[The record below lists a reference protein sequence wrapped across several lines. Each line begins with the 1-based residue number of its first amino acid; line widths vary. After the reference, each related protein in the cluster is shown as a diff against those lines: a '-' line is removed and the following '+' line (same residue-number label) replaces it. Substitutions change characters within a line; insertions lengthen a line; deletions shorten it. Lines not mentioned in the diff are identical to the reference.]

1 MRILLLP
8 LAWLISSIGYGQKFF
23 SEGTIT
29 YAVHTTVD
37 GISVADGVYSVQQ
50 IKGSFTRV
58 ELKSPLGKN
67 ITLFNA
73 RDEEGAILQEYGSQ
87 KIMIPV
93 TKENLEERNVKY
105 QGIVFAASTE
115 SKQILEYNC
124 NKASAVL
131 ADGTVIEAFYSKE
144 LVTDN
149 LGIGFQFGKLPGLA
163 LEFTSI
169 SGNRAI
175 KYIATAISFEPVPI
189 QNFDMPSSGYR
200 VMSFEESKKKK

>member
-29 YAVHTTVD
+29 YAVQTTVD
-37 GISVADGVYSVQQ
+37 GKSVADGVYSVQQ

-58 ELKSPLGKN
+58 ELKSLLGKN

-87 KIMIPV
+87 KIMIPI

-169 SGNRAI
+169 SGNRAV

>member
-105 QGIVFAASTE
+105 QGIVFAASTA

>member
-29 YAVHTTVD
+29 YAVQTTVD

-105 QGIVFAASTE
+105 QGIVFAASTA

-124 NKASAVL
+124 SKASAVL

-169 SGNRAI
+169 SGNRAV
-175 KYIATAISFEPVPI
+175 KYIATSISFEPVPI

>member
-8 LAWLISSIGYGQKFF
+8 LAWLIASFGYGQKFF

-29 YAVHTTVD
+29 YAVQTTVD
-37 GISVADGVYSVQQ
+37 GKSVADGVYSVQQ

-73 RDEEGAILQEYGSQ
+73 RDEEGAILQEFGSQ
-87 KIMIPV
+87 KIMIPI
-93 TKENLEERNVKY
+93 TRENLDERNAKY
-105 QGIVFAASTE
+105 QHIAFTTSTE
-115 SKQILEYNC
+115 SKQILEYTC
-124 NKASAVL
+124 NKASTVL
-131 ADGTVIEAFYSKE
+131 ADGTVIDVFYSKE

-163 LEFTSI
+163 LEFISIAGNKSVKYTATS
-169 SGNRAI
+169 
-175 KYIATAISFEPVPI
+175 ISFEPVPI
-189 QNFDMPSSGYR
+189 QNFDVPSSGYR
-200 VMSFEESKKKK
+200 VMSFDESKKKK

>member
-8 LAWLISSIGYGQKFF
+8 LAWLISSFGYGQKFF

-29 YAVHTTVD
+29 YAVQTTVD
-37 GISVADGVYSVQQ
+37 GKSIADGVFSVQQ

-73 RDEEGAILQEYGSQ
+73 RDEEGAMLQEFGSQ
-87 KIMIPV
+87 KIMIPI
-93 TKENLEERNVKY
+93 TRENLEERNAKY
-105 QGIVFAASTE
+105 QNIVFTTGTSSKKILDYTCSNAST
-115 SKQILEYNC
+115 
-124 NKASAVL
+124 VL
-131 ADGTVIEAFYSKE
+131 ADGTVIEVFYAKE

-149 LGIGFQFGKLPGLA
+149 VGIGFQFGKLPGLA

-169 SGNRAI
+169 SGNRAV
-175 KYIATAISFEPVPI
+175 KYSATSISFEPVPV
-189 QNFDMPSSGYR
+189 QNFDLPSSGYR

>member
-1 MRILLLP
+1 MRILLLL

-58 ELKSPLGKN
+58 ELKSQLGKN

-175 KYIATAISFEPVPI
+175 KYIATSISFEPVPI

>member
-131 ADGTVIEAFYSKE
+131 ADGTIIEAFYSKD

-175 KYIATAISFEPVPI
+175 KYIATSISFEPVAI

>member
-8 LAWLISSIGYGQKFF
+8 LACLISSIGYGQKFF

-29 YAVHTTVD
+29 YAVQTTVD

-131 ADGTVIEAFYSKE
+131 ADGTIIEAFYSKE

>member
-131 ADGTVIEAFYSKE
+131 ADGTIIEAFYSKE

>member
-1 MRILLLP
+1 MRILLLL

-131 ADGTVIEAFYSKE
+131 ADGTIIEAFYSKE

>member
-37 GISVADGVYSVQQ
+37 GKSVTDGVFSVQQ

-105 QGIVFAASTE
+105 QSMVFAASTE

-144 LVTDN
+144 LLTDN

-169 SGNRAI
+169 SGNKAV
-175 KYIATAISFEPVPI
+175 KYIATSISFEPVPI

>member
-8 LAWLISSIGYGQKFF
+8 LAWLITNIGYGQKFF

-29 YAVHTTVD
+29 YAVSTTVD
-37 GISVADGVYSVQQ
+37 AKSVSEDVYSVQQ

-67 ITLFNA
+67 VTLFNA
-73 RDEEGAILQEYGSQ
+73 RDEEGAILQEFGSQ

-93 TKENLEERNVKY
+93 TKENLEERNAKY
-105 QGIVFAASTE
+105 GNIVYASTDE
-115 SKQILEYNC
+115 TKKILDYSC
-124 NKASAVL
+124 DKARTELS
-131 ADGTVIEAFYSKE
+131 DGTIIEVYYSKE

-149 LGIGFQFGKLPGLA
+149 TGIGFQFGKLPGLA
-163 LEFTSI
+163 LEFTSTL
-169 SGNRAI
+169 GNKMV
-175 KYIATAISFEPVPI
+175 KYTAVSINFEPVPI
-189 QNFDMPSSGYR
+189 QNFDLPASGFR

>member
-8 LAWLISSIGYGQKFF
+8 LACLISSIGYGQKFF

-124 NKASAVL
+124 SKASAVL

-169 SGNRAI
+169 SGNRAV

>member
-29 YAVHTTVD
+29 YAVQTTVD
-37 GISVADGVYSVQQ
+37 GKSVADGVYSVQQ

-87 KIMIPV
+87 KRMIPV
-93 TKENLEERNVKY
+93 TKENLGERNAKY
-105 QGIVFAASTE
+105 EGIVFAASTA

-131 ADGTVIEAFYSKE
+131 ADGTIIEAFYSKE

-169 SGNRAI
+169 SGNKTV

>member
-37 GISVADGVYSVQQ
+37 GKSVTDGVFSVQQ

-105 QGIVFAASTE
+105 QSMVFAASTE

-124 NKASAVL
+124 SKASAVL

-144 LVTDN
+144 LLTDN

-169 SGNRAI
+169 SGNKAV
-175 KYIATAISFEPVPI
+175 KYIATSISFEPVPI
-189 QNFDMPSSGYR
+189 QNFDIPSSGYR

>member
-8 LAWLISSIGYGQKFF
+8 LACLISSIGYGQKFF

-37 GISVADGVYSVQQ
+37 GISVAVGVYSVQQ

-169 SGNRAI
+169 SGNRAV